1 MIPYVIARVRPCN
14 DTPIWVPHAFLQAS
28 MVLHVL
34 ALTIDSHGREII
46 SCDTQVWI
54 LKITDATGIW
64 ASVSVPRIAAV

>member
-1 MIPYVIARVRPCN
+1 
-14 DTPIWVPHAFLQAS
+14 

-64 ASVSVPRIAAV
+64 SSVSMPRVAPVLSLLAPPQSLLLALRTSQSV

>member
-1 MIPYVIARVRPCN
+1 
-14 DTPIWVPHAFLQAS
+14 